1 LEASFTPKIKSLTF
15 LILLVSAI
23 NLKAQ
28 KPHFRDKKVAN
39 DVLEYV
45 SVLASDSMQG
55 RMTASTGERMAAE
68 YIAKEFKSIGLAPAG
83 QQNFYQPIIVPNM
96 RMANQST
103 MLMIADTIQTLFTDF
118 YPVSMSTNRG
128 QYSGETINIG
138 YGIADDGLKHND
150 YRGKELEGRA
160 VLLNIGIPG
169 GSHPNNKF
177 IGWKDIERRVE
188 YAKSKGV
195 LAVILYTT
203 DSTAAPSG
211 TLAKRSANSGIPV
224 VYSNKDLGMIT
235 ATVSEIIIDI
245 LMLSTNGQ
253 NVLGYI
259 DNGAQNTVIIGAHH
273 DHLGKGRKG
282 GSMEENPTKIHNGA
296 DDNASGVAGLLTLAK
311 EVKRKSKKY
320 KNNNYLFIAFTGK
333 EQGLIGSKHF
343 INSALYAKYTVNYM
357 LNMDMIG
364 HLDSTSKT
372 LIING
377 VGTSPAWKQA
387 MAKTR
392 ICKRKIAEIKT
403 TEGDISTSDHTS
415 FYQNGIPA
423 IHFFTGQHQH
433 YHTSTDD
440 VAIINAGGEAF
451 VLRYMW
457 KLMRKLDKQGKVG
470 YTKTKDVSTLLNP
483 KVYLGITPDYEYKGF
498 GLRVDGIQMNKAGE
512 SAGLKKGD
520 IILQIGST
528 KIQKIQ
534 DYNKVSNTFNLGEE
548 INITVQ
554 KGTETKILKVQF

>member
-1 LEASFTPKIKSLTF
+1 LEASFTPKIKSLT
-15 LILLVSAI
+15 LIIILASSASLL
-23 NLKAQ
+23 AQ

-39 DVLEYV
+39 EVLEYI

-55 RMTASTGERMAAE
+55 RMTASPGERMAAE
-68 YIAKEFKSIGLAPAG
+68 YIAQEFKSIGLAPAG
-83 QQNFYQPIIVPNM
+83 EQNFYQPIIVPNM
-96 RMANQST
+96 RMANQGT
-103 MLMIADTIQTLFTDF
+103 MLMIADTILTLFTDF
-118 YPVSMSTNRG
+118 YPMSMSTNQG

-150 YRGKELEGRA
+150 YRGKELEGKA

-177 IGWKDIERRVE
+177 IGWEDIERRVE
-188 YAKSKGV
+188 YAKSKGI

-224 VYSNKDLGMIT
+224 VYSNKDLSTIT
-235 ATVSEIIIDI
+235 STVSEIIIDI

-273 DHLGKGRKG
+273 DHLGKGRQG
-282 GSMEENPTKIHNGA
+282 GSKEQNPTEIHNGA
-296 DDNASGVAGLLTLAK
+296 DDNASGVAGLLILAK

-320 KNNNYLFIAFTGK
+320 RNNNYLFIAFTGR
-333 EQGLIGSKHF
+333 EQGFIGSKHF
-343 INSALYAKYTVNYM
+343 IKSELYTKYNVNYM

-377 VGTSPAWKQA
+377 VGTSPAWKEA

-392 ICKRKIAEIKT
+392 ICNRKIAEIKT
-403 TEGDISTSDHTS
+403 TEVGISTSDHTS

-423 IHFFTGQHQH
+423 IHFFTGQHRH

-457 KLMRKLDKQGKVG
+457 KLMRKLDKQGKFS
-470 YTKTKDVSTLLNP
+470 YTKTKDVSTMFDS
-483 KVYLGITPDYEYKGF
+483 KVSLGITPDYEYTGI
-498 GLRVDGIQMNKAGE
+498 GLRVGGTEMDKLGE

-520 IILQIGST
+520 IILQMGST
-528 KIQKIQ
+528 KIQHIQ
-534 DYNKVSNTFNLGEE
+534 DYKTVLNTFNPGEK
-548 INITVQ
+548 ITVTVQ
-554 KGTETKILKVQF
+554 RGTETKILKVQF

>member
-1 LEASFTPKIKSLTF
+1 MEASFTPKIKSLTF
-15 LILLVSAI
+15 LILLVSSI
-23 NLKAQ
+23 NLLAQ

-39 DVLEYV
+39 DLLEYV

-55 RMTASTGERMAAE
+55 RMTASPGERMAAE
-68 YIAKEFKSIGLAPAG
+68 YIAQEFKSIGLAPAG

-103 MLMIADTIQTLFTDF
+103 MLMIADTLLTLFTDF

-150 YRGKELEGRA
+150 YRGKELEGKA

-169 GSHPNNKF
+169 GSHPNNEF

-195 LAVILYTT
+195 LAVILYST

-224 VYSNKDLGMIT
+224 VYCHKDLGTIT
-235 ATVSEIIIDI
+235 STVSEIIIDI

-273 DHLGKGRKG
+273 DHIGKGRKG
-282 GSMEENPTKIHNGA
+282 GSMEENPTEIHNGA
-296 DDNASGVAGLLTLAK
+296 DDNASGVAGLLILAK

-343 INSALYAKYTVNYM
+343 INSELYAKYTVNYM

-403 TEGDISTSDHTS
+403 TEGGISTSDHTS

-457 KLMRKLDKQGKVG
+457 KLMRKLDKQEKVN
-470 YTKTKDVSTLLNP
+470 YTKTKDVSTMLKP
-483 KVYLGITPDYEYKGF
+483 KVYLGITPDYEYKGT
-498 GLRVDGIQMNKAGE
+498 GLRVDGIQMDKAGE

-520 IILQIGST
+520 IILQMGST
-528 KIQKIQ
+528 KIQ
-534 DYNKVSNTFNLGEE
+534 DS
-548 INITVQ
+548 
-554 KGTETKILKVQF
+554 LKYI